1 MKKLLYFLLFFNFSF
16 LNILGANE
24 RIITLSPAIN
34 EIVFALSLGE
44 KVVANTDFCDYP
56 DISKSVQKVGG
67 YGSVS
72 LEKVVK
78 LNPSIL
84 INQSY
89 DKKLNSDLEELGF
102 KTLVYKSDN
111 IEDIKYTIKDLGD
124 IFQKTQ
130 EAKRLNDE
138 IDSSLE
144 SLENIIKN
152 QKILIV
158 ISPQNT
164 LSNQIF
170 VAGNFVYFEDIIK
183 KSENKNA
190 YQSSIKSQPV
200 INSEKIITLNPDIIV
215 LLAPFLENDKITQ
228 EKYIKMWEKLPINA
242 SKEKNIYIIDKLY
255 SGIPSHR
262 VKNFI
267 DDFRGI
273 LEDVRAKKLQ

>member
-1 MKKLLYFLLFFNFSF
+1 MKKLLYTLLLFSTFAISS
-16 LNILGANE
+16 E

-34 EIVFALSLGE
+34 EIVFALGLGE
-44 KVVANTDFCDYP
+44 KVVANTDFCDFP
-56 DISKSVQKVGG
+56 ESSKSVQKVGG

-78 LNPSIL
+78 LNPSVI

-89 DKKLNSDLEELGF
+89 DKKLNDDLKKLGF
-102 KTLVYKSDN
+102 KTLVYKTDN
-111 IEDIKYTIKDLGD
+111 IEDIKYTIQDLGEVFD
-124 IFQKTQ
+124 KNK
-130 EAKRLNDE
+130 EAKELNKN
-138 IDSSLE
+138 IDDSLK
-144 SLENIIKN
+144 SLSGILEN

-183 KSENKNA
+183 KSQNQNA
-190 YQSSIKSQPV
+190 YQSSLKSQPV
-200 INSEKIITLNPDIIV
+200 INSEKIITLNPDIII
-215 LLAPFLENDKITQ
+215 LLAPFLENQ
-228 EKYIKMWEKLPINA
+228 EKSQENMKKMWKKLPISA
-242 SKEKNIYIIDKLY
+242 SKQKNIYIIDKLY

>member
-1 MKKLLYFLLFFNFSF
+1 MKKLLYLLLFINF
-16 LNILGANE
+16 LNATE

-34 EIVFALSLGE
+34 EIAFALGLGD
-44 KVVANTDFCDYP
+44 KIIANTDFCDFP
-56 DISKSVQKVGG
+56 ESSKSVQKVGG

-78 LNPSIL
+78 LNPSVI

-89 DKKLNSDLEELGF
+89 DKKLNDDLKKLGF
-102 KTLVYKSDN
+102 KTLVYKTDN
-111 IEDIKYTIKDLGD
+111 IEDIKYTIQDLGEVFD
-124 IFQKTQ
+124 KNK
-130 EAKRLNDE
+130 EAKELNKN
-138 IDSSLE
+138 IDDSLK
-144 SLENIIKN
+144 SLSGILEN

-183 KSENKNA
+183 KSQNQNA
-190 YQSSIKSQPV
+190 YQSSLKSQPV
-200 INSEKIITLNPDIIV
+200 INSEKIITLNPDIII
-215 LLAPFLENDKITQ
+215 LLAPFLENQ
-228 EKYIKMWEKLPINA
+228 EKSQENMKKMWKKLPISA
-242 SKEKNIYIIDKLY
+242 SKQKNIYIIDKLY